1 MLVSGGKILAIDK
14 VNTNGTISGDGVLQP
29 LGVDT
34 DIIATK
40 SNVSSV
46 SSLLEQ
52 QIDAVSSN
60 FEHYYKTEETSSRK
74 ELEDAFNGVI
84 KHETVVSAQN
94 VPGNIISVTSA
105 IKEDGT
111 VVFELSA
118 KPEVSDTQI
127 IGIDGI
133 KAEQREDLA
142 WVISYTGKSGNIY
155 SAATPNLNIY
165 EDANHQ
171 WWISAATYPDV
182 SKFLTS
188 AEGHA
193 DEALV
198 LKNNQWVPADDVFA
212 TDEDIRNLSATVA
225 NTYLSAS
232 EFNTYSAGVDTR
244 IDTLEKIAE
253 QYTTTDSA
261 HFETTYET
269 VLNTSSVWNEV
280 SAFSALSG
288 NFMQTSKLASTDDG
302 KLSGYGGSAFYYPP
316 VPEYSGG
323 EGIKVENYIIS
334 VSAEYLSANAL
345 NDISGAWNS
354 VVDTVSSYS
363 ANWNDAV
370 DTVSSNSAYWNEV
383 SAFSAASG
391 KFVTSASEELADKN
405 LVLKNN
411 QWTELVEK
419 DWTEEIAAASAAAV
433 LSAVETVDNKFD
445 LTEDD
450 EISGYNNIPFYHQS
464 LEDYYKKDEIDT
476 LLDNTSAWANETFQ
490 PIGDYLSANALDD
503 ISGAWDSVFDTVSS
517 NSAMWGEITAYSSN
531 SGKYVT
537 SALTAFRQGLSY
549 FLTRNVNNV
558 SWSGV
563 DLADIVA
570 GEPAYASYTA
580 SMTADDGTYTPDTY
594 SEAYN
599 VGTGI
604 VLEDGELSVAPGLW
618 HVTIYAKVT
627 NADTSTDYYDTTLN
641 CKTVN
646 KKNIVQFDNS
656 YIHTEYINLDT
667 DINNATLDNLQIEI
681 ELTNVPANSVVEL
694 EQLQIHKI
702 VTGNVD
708 SEGGVYLP
716 GYATTID
723 NYHINVQAGSGI
735 YVDSNN
741 KLSIKLGKG
750 LAFSADGDVVAIE
763 TNTEVNDVI
772 DTVENLK
779 NELDGK
785 LTTNMNISDA
795 KDAGCPWDGDTTNIN
810 NIAASFFTIP
820 LQHNLTSAS
829 EISFFATQG
838 LGQSDADP
846 LVIGILEYNFDYF
859 EADAEAPNG
868 VKTRSQ
874 TQWIADTGPIWYDTL
889 DVNNHALT
897 AGAGRYTYKLKNV
910 TVGSASDVTGTDGT
924 VYHNE
929 FGPSLRSDRAYYL
942 ALYTYSPNSY
952 KYFLCDNGYANGI
965 NNTDPAISFR
975 KTGTTYTDADGVV
988 RSISRD
994 VLALVKSQNLPFSMS
1009 GMEYWDR
1016 HTNDT
1021 NNMKRPYVMIRNP
1034 RL

>member
-14 VNTNGTISGDGVLQP
+14 VNTGNTILGDGVQKP
-29 LGVDT
+29 LDVNT
-34 DIIATK
+34 DLIAT
-40 SNVSSV
+40 NATVSSV
-46 SSLLEQ
+46 SSILNQ
-52 QIDAVSSN
+52 SIADVSGN
-60 FEHYYKTEETSSRK
+60 FEHYYTKDETTSAID
-74 ELEDAFNGVI
+74 DALKGVI
-84 KHETVVSAQN
+84 KHETVVSAQDI
-94 VPGNIISVTSA
+94 PGNIIAVTSA
-105 IKEDGT
+105 MKEDGT

-118 KPEVSDTQI
+118 KPEVSDTNI

-244 IDTLEKIAE
+244 IDTLEEIAK

-334 VSAEYLSANAL
+334 ISAEYLSANAL
-345 NDISGAWNS
+345 DDISGAWNS
-354 VVDTVSSYS
+354 VVDTVSENS
-363 ANWNDAV
+363 AHWDEIA
-370 DTVSSNSAYWNEV
+370 DTVESNSAYWNEV

-419 DWTEEIAAASAAAV
+419 DWTDEIAAASAAAV

-445 LTEDD
+445 MTEND
-450 EISGYNNIPFYHQS
+450 EISGYNNLPFYHQS
-464 LEDYYKKDEIDT
+464 LENYYKKDEIDT

-490 PIGDYLSANALDD
+490 PIGDYLSANVLDD

-531 SGKYVT
+531 SAKYVT
-537 SALTAFRQGLSY
+537 SALTAFERGLSY
-549 FLTRNVNNV
+549 FLTRNVNTV

-580 SMTADDGTYTPDTY
+580 SMTADNGTYTPDAY
-594 SEAYN
+594 SETYN

-604 VLEDGELSVAPGLW
+604 VLEDGALSVAPGLW

-627 NADTSTDYYDTTLN
+627 NANTSTDYYDTTLK

-656 YIHTEYINLDT
+656 YIHTEYVNLDT
-667 DINNATLDNLQIEI
+667 DINNATPDNMQIEI
-681 ELTNVPANSVVEL
+681 ELTDVPTNSVVEL

-702 VTGNVD
+702 VTGNVE

-716 GYATTID
+716 GDATTID

-735 YVDSNN
+735 YVDPNN

-763 TNTEVNDVI
+763 TNTEVNDVVE
-772 DTVENLK
+772 TVENLK
-779 NELDGK
+779 QELDGK

-795 KDAGCPWDGDTTNIN
+795 KVKGNPWNGDEGVNRL
-810 NIAASFFTIP
+810 AASFFTIP

-829 EISFFATQG
+829 EISFFTTQNVA
-838 LGQSDADP
+838 QPDAYP
-846 LVIGILEYNFDYF
+846 LIVGILEYNFDYIVQDYS
-859 EADAEAPNG
+859 EPNG
-868 VKTRSQ
+868 VRARSQ
-874 TQWIADTGPIWYDTL
+874 TQWIADTGPIWSDTP
-889 DVNNHALT
+889 DVAGHYLT
-897 AGAGRYTYKLKNV
+897 ATSGRFTYKLKNI
-910 TVGSASDVTGTDGT
+910 TPGSANDVRGDDGT
-924 VYHNE
+924 IYHNE
-929 FGPSLRSDRAYYL
+929 FGPTLRSDRAYYL
-942 ALYTYSPNSY
+942 AVYAYHSTPYWMM
-952 KYFLCDNGYANGI
+952 CDDGYESSI
-965 NNTDPAISFR
+965 NNTDPEISFR
-975 KTGTTYTDADGVV
+975 RSNVPYDTYSATINDAFLASAKANGV
-988 RSISRD
+988 SLTIS
-994 VLALVKSQNLPFSMS
+994 AMP
-1009 GMEYWDR
+1009 YWDR
-1016 HTNDT
+1016 QINAA
-1021 NNMKRPYVMIRNP
+1021 NLIQRPYVMIRNP